1 MREPPEN
8 LIIRAGGNPMHLPAF
23 TAIREE
29 INKINHPSQPAVNWA
44 LIESLALTL
53 FRTHGVDLQSAI
65 YYTLARL
72 QLSGLAGFTEGC
84 ELLAGVMV

>member
-1 MREPPEN
+1 
-8 LIIRAGGNPMHLPAF
+8 
-23 TAIREE
+23 
-29 INKINHPSQPAVNWA
+29 NWP

-65 YYTLARL
+65 YYTLARM

-84 ELLAGVMV
+84 ELLAGVMVSQWDELWPPQPAVRADLLDWFNT